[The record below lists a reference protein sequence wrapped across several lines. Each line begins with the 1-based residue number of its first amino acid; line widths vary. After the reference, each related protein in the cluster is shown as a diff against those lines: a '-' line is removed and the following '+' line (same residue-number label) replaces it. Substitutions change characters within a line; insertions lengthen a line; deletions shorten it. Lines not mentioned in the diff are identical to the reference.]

1 MNKKYKCI
9 NSFILKMIA
18 IITMVIDHVGAVL
31 FPMNMMFRY
40 IGRIS
45 FPLFVFLLVEGSIH
59 TRKIRKYELR
69 MFLFAFISEIPF
81 DLAFSNEIVNIHSQN
96 VFWTLGIGLVMLDLI
111 QNGAFYIK
119 QHRSDLI
126 QEAWI
131 ESQPIPIIWQFIV
144 VAVCSCVAQVLQT
157 DYGAGGILMIYLVWM
172 THENVP
178 AQAVSF
184 AVIAILFFGVVELPG
199 VIAFLPILLYN
210 GKKGPSAKYIFY
222 AFYPVHLFLLHL
234 IQASTFFI
242 VR

>member
-1 MNKKYKCI
+1 
-9 NSFILKMIA
+9 
-18 IITMVIDHVGAVL
+18 
-31 FPMNMMFRY
+31 
-40 IGRIS
+40 
-45 FPLFVFLLVEGSIH
+45 
-59 TRKIRKYELR
+59 
-69 MFLFAFISEIPF
+69 MFLFALISEIPF

-157 DYGAGGILMIYLVWM
+157 DYGAGGILLIYLVWM
-172 THENVP
+172 IHENVP

-234 IQASTFFI
+234 IQTGTFFI

>member
-69 MFLFAFISEIPF
+69 MFLFALISEIPF

-111 QNGAFYIK
+111 QNGAFYI
-119 QHRSDLI
+119 L
-126 QEAWI
+126 
-131 ESQPIPIIWQFIV
+131 
-144 VAVCSCVAQVLQT
+144 L
-157 DYGAGGILMIYLVWM
+157 IYLVWM

>member
-1 MNKKYKCI
+1 M
-9 NSFILKMIA
+9 
-18 IITMVIDHVGAVL
+18 
-31 FPMNMMFRY
+31 FP
-40 IGRIS
+40 
-45 FPLFVFLLVEGSIH
+45 V
-59 TRKIRKYELR
+59 
-69 MFLFAFISEIPF
+69 
-81 DLAFSNEIVNIHSQN
+81 
-96 VFWTLGIGLVMLDLI
+96 
-111 QNGAFYIK
+111 
-119 QHRSDLI
+119 
-126 QEAWI
+126 

-157 DYGAGGILMIYLVWM
+157 DYGAGGILLIYLVWM

-222 AFYPVHLFLLHL
+222 AFYPVRLFLLHL

>member
-69 MFLFAFISEIPF
+69 MFLFALISEIPF
-81 DLAFSNEIVNIHSQN
+81 DLAFSNKIVNIRSQN

-111 QNGAFYIK
+111 QNGASYIK
-119 QHRSDLI
+119 QHRSNLI
-126 QEAWI
+126 QEVWI

-157 DYGAGGILMIYLVWM
+157 DYGAGGILLIYLVWM

-184 AVIAILFFGVVELPG
+184 AVIAILFFGAVELPG
-199 VIAFLPILLYN
+199 VIAFLLILLYN

>member
-1 MNKKYKCI
+1 MWVQCCSQWIWCSVILEEYHFHCL
-9 NSFILKMIA
+9 SFCLWKE
-18 IITMVIDHVGAVL
+18 
-31 FPMNMMFRY
+31 
-40 IGRIS
+40 
-45 FPLFVFLLVEGSIH
+45 VF
-59 TRKIRKYELR
+59 
-69 MFLFAFISEIPF
+69 IPEKF
-81 DLAFSNEIVNIHSQN
+81 EN
-96 VFWTLGIGLVMLDLI
+96 T
-111 QNGAFYIK
+111 
-119 QHRSDLI
+119 HRSDLI

-131 ESQPIPIIWQFIV
+131 EGQPIPIIWQFIV

-157 DYGAGGILMIYLVWM
+157 DYGAGGILLIYLVWM

>member
-1 MNKKYKCI
+1 MNKKNKCI

-69 MFLFAFISEIPF
+69 MFLFAFISEILF

-157 DYGAGGILMIYLVWM
+157 DYGAGGILLIYLVWM

>member
-69 MFLFAFISEIPF
+69 MFLFALISEIPF
-81 DLAFSNEIVNIHSQN
+81 DLAFSSEIVNIHSQN
-96 VFWTLGIGLVMLDLI
+96 VFWTLGIGLVML
-111 QNGAFYIK
+111 
-119 QHRSDLI
+119 DLI

-157 DYGAGGILMIYLVWM
+157 DYGAGGILLIYLVWM

-234 IQASTFFI
+234 IQVSTFFI